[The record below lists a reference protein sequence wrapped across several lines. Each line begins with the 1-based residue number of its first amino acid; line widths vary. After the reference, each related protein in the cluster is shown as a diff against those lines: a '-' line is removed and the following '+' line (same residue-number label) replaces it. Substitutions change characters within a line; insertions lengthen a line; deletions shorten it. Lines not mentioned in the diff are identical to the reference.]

1 VNNVN
6 YHWSYVISD
15 FFKFVNCN
23 MQSST
28 QIENF
33 LIKSKMK
40 TILLIEDRL
49 EILDNLK
56 EFLELE
62 GYHVIIA
69 NNGKLGIELVQQFSP
84 DLIICDVLMPEMDGH
99 EVLKKILDLN
109 LPFRGPFI
117 FSTSLSEKID
127 RIDTLKLGADDYIV
141 KPYEL
146 DELLKMIKVWIDK

>member
-1 VNNVN
+1 M
-6 YHWSYVISD
+6 
-15 FFKFVNCN
+15 FVNCS

-28 QIENF
+28 QIENYF
-33 LIKSKMK
+33 IEPKVK
-40 TILLIEDRL
+40 TILLIEDRI

-62 GYHVIIA
+62 GYNILTA
-69 NNGKLGIELVQQFSP
+69 DNGELGIDLAQQFSP

-99 EVLKKILDLN
+99 EVLKNILDLKM
-109 LPFRGPFI
+109 PIKSPFI

>member
-1 VNNVN
+1 M
-6 YHWSYVISD
+6 
-15 FFKFVNCN
+15 FVNCS

-28 QIENF
+28 QIENYC
-33 LIKSKMK
+33 IEPKVK
-40 TILLIEDRL
+40 TILLIEDRI

-62 GYHVIIA
+62 GYNILSA
-69 NNGKLGIELVQQFSP
+69 DNGQLGIDLAQQFSP
-84 DLIICDVLMPEMDGH
+84 DLIICDVLMPEMNGH
-99 EVLKKILDLN
+99 QVLKNILDLK

-146 DELLKMIKVWIDK
+146 DELLKIIKVWIDK

>member
-1 VNNVN
+1 
-6 YHWSYVISD
+6 
-15 FFKFVNCN
+15 

-28 QIENF
+28 HMENQ
-33 LIKSKMK
+33 LINSKMK
-40 TILLIEDRL
+40 TILLIEDRA

-62 GYHVIIA
+62 GYHVLIA
-69 NNGKLGIELVQQFSP
+69 NNGKLGIELAKEFSP
-84 DLIICDVLMPEMDGH
+84 DLIICDVLMPVMDGH
-99 EVLKKILDLN
+99 EVLKNILDLKMSIKS
-109 LPFRGPFI
+109 PFI

-146 DELLKMIKVWIDK
+146 DELLKMVKVWIK

>member
-1 VNNVN
+1 
-6 YHWSYVISD
+6 
-15 FFKFVNCN
+15 
-23 MQSST
+23 MQILT
-28 QIENF
+28 QIENYS
-33 LIKSKMK
+33 IEPKVK
-40 TILLIEDRL
+40 TILLIEDRI

-62 GYHVIIA
+62 GYKILTA
-69 NNGKLGIELVQQFSP
+69 DNGQLGIDLAQQFSP

-99 EVLKKILDLN
+99 EVLKNILDLKM
-109 LPFRGPFI
+109 PIKSPFI

>member
-1 VNNVN
+1 
-6 YHWSYVISD
+6 
-15 FFKFVNCN
+15 

-28 QIENF
+28 QIENYF
-33 LIKSKMK
+33 IEPKVK
-40 TILLIEDRL
+40 TILLIEDRI

-62 GYHVIIA
+62 GYNILTA
-69 NNGKLGIELVQQFSP
+69 DNGELGIDLAQQFSP

-99 EVLKKILDLN
+99 EVLKNILDLKM
-109 LPFRGPFI
+109 PIKSPFI

>member
-1 VNNVN
+1 MEN
-6 YHWSYVISD
+6 STE
-15 FFKFVNCN
+15 
-23 MQSST
+23 MESS
-28 QIENF
+28 
-33 LIKSKMK
+33 LITSQPK
-40 TILLIEDRL
+40 TILLIEDRP

-62 GYHVIIA
+62 GYVILIA
-69 NNGKLGIELVQQFSP
+69 NNGKLGIDLAQQFSP

-99 EVLKKILDLN
+99 EVLKNILN
-109 LPFRGPFI
+109 LKLPIRAPFI

-146 DELLKMIKVWIDK
+146 DELLKMIKVWIEK